1 MTNEAYIAG
10 LKLRAHPEGGYFRE
24 YYRSSE
30 MLTREVLPARYE
42 GDRNFAT
49 SIYFLITP
57 ASPSRLHS
65 LLSDEIWTFVAGEA
79 ATMHLFGDDEYS
91 VVNLGSNI
99 SGGEELTVAIKAG
112 THFAAEV
119 KEGFALFTCFVAPGF
134 DFADFEFSRQE
145 ALNSKFPEEKEI
157 ISRLSKKQCH

>member
-1 MTNEAYIAG
+1 MTKESYIAG
-10 LKLRAHPEGGYFRE
+10 LKLRLHPEGGYFRE

-30 MLTREVLPARYE
+30 IIPGETLLARYH

-65 LLSDEIWTFVAGEA
+65 LHSDEIWTFVAGET
-79 ATMHLFGDDEYS
+79 ATMHLFVDNEYCE
-91 VVNLGSNI
+91 VKLGSNI
-99 SGGEELTVAIKAG
+99 IAGEVPSIPIKAG

-119 KEGFALFTCFVAPGF
+119 KTAYSLFTCYVAPGF
-134 DFADFEFSRQE
+134 DFADFEFSNQE
-145 ALNSKFPEEKEI
+145 ALCSKFSEQIDI